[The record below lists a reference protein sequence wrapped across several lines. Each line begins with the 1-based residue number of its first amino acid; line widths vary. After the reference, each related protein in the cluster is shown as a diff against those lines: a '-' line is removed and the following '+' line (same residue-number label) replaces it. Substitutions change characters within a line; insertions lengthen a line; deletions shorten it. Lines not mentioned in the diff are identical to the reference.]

1 MKILK
6 PETTEILTRVFSNAA
21 NQYCLSIGL
30 IQSFALHPSA
40 AQPAPGTSLIWP
52 TAVEALGEQAILDE
66 GLPKTNGEFL
76 VYGAAYPPVGYT
88 AQPISVNVTL
98 GSLQKK
104 LAVFGDRS
112 FNALGLR
119 SAPEAFQRMPITPA
133 QAFGG
138 PSDARNPAGK
148 GADLSP
154 SARTGLP
161 QRSMPNVEAP
171 NRLMVSPTDKSDP
184 AGFWALTAA
193 APQRTEL
200 LGRFDNNWIKHRW
213 PHLPTDTQDA
223 YYQTAPSDQRLTGF
237 FRGDERVS
245 IQNMHGQFSSLEAS
259 LPGLR
264 ARVFVAQRVKID
276 ETVFKELSA
285 PLETVWLL
293 PDQLTGLVLY
303 RAVVA
308 LSEIDAADIQHLYA
322 ELEPMAEVPQSLEQ
336 HYQKFLILSGAE
348 LAPDEALE
356 PAPSVEDEPAAPAK
370 APEAPAKTIQAEN
383 PPPPT
388 PDPELERELRE
399 LKAMGQDADNEM
411 SKLKQSGFDFDALE
425 KKMALPETGMSAAET
440 KKLIDESSTQLLNF
454 FKNSGKSDTELIALL
469 KSNPE
474 TAAGGDLLANTPGGI
489 QGLIDEVKKSAEKL
503 FMLEDAQLKAE
514 QEQPPTPT
522 EQAAAADDA
531 EGQDGNAGAGLLH
544 DRQWVIDQHARG
556 ESFVD
561 QDLSHLDLSGLDL
574 CDADFTGAQLAE
586 VSFAQA
592 RLERTRFDN
601 GLLSTAIFTGANLSA
616 ASLKGVSAGNSD
628 FKQCNLSRA
637 NLRDGDF
644 SEGNFEQANFDY
656 SDLKSAI
663 FSGASMN
670 GLSAKGAVAENA
682 SFEACSLIDAN
693 FTDARLKAV
702 SFNDSVMTGAN
713 LTDAL
718 CQRTDFSGANLSKA
732 KLSGAGLQ
740 DSEANAKTSFA
751 QAVMFRAN
759 LTGANW
765 AGPCLD
771 EVNFDEA
778 VMNKADLTGASMQR
792 ARLIRVL
799 AREACF
805 DKVNLE
811 GADLTGINL
820 LEGALRGAKLRGC
833 KLQMANLYGVDF
845 LDAKTEGC
853 DFTGSD
859 LERTILSVR
868 KQLA

>member
-6 PETTEILTRVFSNAA
+6 PDSNEILLRIFSNASQ
-21 NQYCLSIGL
+21 QYCLSIGL
-30 IQSFALHPSA
+30 LHSFALHPSA
-40 AQPAPGTSLIWP
+40 AKPAPGTSLIWP

-76 VYGAAYPPVGYT
+76 VYGAAYPPIGYT
-88 AQPISVNVTL
+88 AQPIAVNVSL
-98 GSLQKK
+98 GGLQKK

-148 GADLSP
+148 GIDLSP

-161 QRSMPNVEAP
+161 QQSMPNVEAP
-171 NRLMVSPTDKSDP
+171 NRLMVSPTDRP
-184 AGFWALTAA
+184 EPVGFWAMTAA

-237 FRGDERVS
+237 FRGDEHVS

-264 ARVFVAQRVKID
+264 ARVFVAQRVKPD

-322 ELEPMAEVPQSLEQ
+322 ELEPLNAAPQSLEQ

-348 LAPDEALE
+348 LAPDEATDAD
-356 PAPSVEDEPAAPAK
+356 APVEEESAAQAK
-370 APEAPAKTIQAEN
+370 APEAPAETVQPPS
-383 PPPPT
+383 PPPPP
-388 PDPELERELRE
+388 PDPEIERELRE
-399 LKAMGQDADNEM
+399 LTALGQDAEN
-411 SKLKQSGFDFDALE
+411 KLNALTKSGVDFTKME
-425 KKMALPETGMSAAET
+425 KMMNLPAENLSAAET
-440 KKLIDESSTQLLNF
+440 KKLIDQSYTATLNL
-454 FKNSGKSDTELIALL
+454 FKSSGKTEAELIAML
-469 KSNPE
+469 
-474 TAAGGDLLANTPGGI
+474 AAKPDSAGAAQLLANTPGGL
-489 QGLIDEVKKSAEKL
+489 QGLLDDVKKSSDEYFA
-503 FMLEDAQLKAE
+503 LEDAQLKAE
-514 QEQPPTPT
+514 QEQPPTPA
-522 EQAAAADDA
+522 EQAAPEGDAA
-531 EGQDGNAGAGLLH
+531 GQDGNAGAGLLH

-586 VSFAQA
+586 VNFAQA
-592 RLERTRFDN
+592 RLERTRFD
-601 GLLSTAIFTGANLSA
+601 GALLSTAVLTGANLSA

-628 FKQCNLSRA
+628 FNNCNLSRA

-644 SEGNFEQANFDY
+644 SDGHFEQANFDY

-663 FSGASMN
+663 FSGSSMN
-670 GLSAKGAVAENA
+670 GLSAKGAVAEKA

-718 CQRTDFSGANLSKA
+718 CQRTDFSGANLSRA

-751 QAVMFRAN
+751 QAVLFRAN
-759 LTGANW
+759 LAGANW

-820 LEGALRGAKLRGC
+820 LEGALRGASLRGC

-859 LERTILSVR
+859 IERTILSVR
-868 KQLA
+868 QQLA

>member
-1 MKILK
+1 MKTLK

-40 AQPAPGTSLIWP
+40 AQPTPGTSLIWP

-76 VYGAAYPPVGYT
+76 VYGAAYPPIGHT

-148 GADLSP
+148 GIDLSP
-154 SARTGLP
+154 SARTSLP
-161 QRSMPNVEAP
+161 QQSMPNVEAP
-171 NRLMVSPTDKSDP
+171 NRLMVSPTDKPEP

-200 LGRFDNNWIKHRW
+200 LGRFDNNWLKHRW

-245 IQNMHGQFSSLEAS
+245 IQNMHGQFSSLDAS

-264 ARVFVAQRVKID
+264 ARVFVAQRVKPD

-322 ELEPMAEVPQSLEQ
+322 ELEPLNAAPQSLEQ

-348 LAPDEALE
+348 LAPDEALDSD
-356 PAPSVEDEPAAPAK
+356 PPVEDEPAAQTK
-370 APEAPAKTIQAEN
+370 APEAQAKAIQPPSA
-383 PPPPT
+383 PPPT
-388 PDPELERELRE
+388 PDPDPDLERELRE
-399 LKAMGQDADNEM
+399 LKALGQDADNEM
-411 SKLKQSGFDFDALE
+411 SKLKQSGFDFNALE

-440 KKLIDESSTQLLNF
+440 KKLIDESSAQLLNF

-469 KSNPE
+469 KSRPD
-474 TAAGGDLLANTPGGI
+474 TAAEGDLLANTPGGI

-503 FMLEDAQLKAE
+503 FALEDSQLKAE
-514 QEQPPTPT
+514 QEQPPTPA
-522 EQAAAADDA
+522 EQAAP
-531 EGQDGNAGAGLLH
+531 EGDVAGEDGNAGAGLLH

-586 VSFAQA
+586 VNFAQA
-592 RLERTRFDN
+592 RLERTRFDHA
-601 GLLSTAIFTGANLSA
+601 LLSTAILTGANLSA

-628 FKQCNLSRA
+628 FNNCNLSRA
-637 NLRDGDF
+637 NLRGGDF
-644 SEGNFEQANFDY
+644 SEGHFEQANFDY

-663 FSGASMN
+663 FSGSSMN

-778 VMNKADLTGASMQR
+778 VMNKADLT
-792 ARLIRVL
+792 
-799 AREACF
+799 
-805 DKVNLE
+805 
-811 GADLTGINL
+811 
-820 LEGALRGAKLRGC
+820 
-833 KLQMANLYGVDF
+833 
-845 LDAKTEGC
+845 
-853 DFTGSD
+853 
-859 LERTILSVR
+859 
-868 KQLA
+868 

>member
-6 PETTEILTRVFSNAA
+6 PDSNEILLRIFSNAGQ
-21 NQYCLSIGL
+21 QYCLSIGL
-30 IQSFALHPSA
+30 LHSFALHPSA
-40 AQPAPGTSLIWP
+40 KQPAEGTSLIWP

-98 GSLQKK
+98 GNLQKK

-138 PSDARNPAGK
+138 PSDARNPTGK

-161 QRSMPNVEAP
+161 QQSMPNVEAP
-171 NRLMVSPTDKSDP
+171 NRLMVSPTDRPEP

-193 APQRTEL
+193 APQRAEL
-200 LGRFDNNWIKHRW
+200 LGRFDNNWLKHRW
-213 PHLPTDTQDA
+213 PHLPTDTQDV

-245 IQNMHGQFSSLEAS
+245 IQNMHGQFSSLESS

-264 ARVFVAQRVKID
+264 ARVFVVQSVKAD

-303 RAVVA
+303 RAVVG
-308 LSEIDAADIQHLYA
+308 LSEIDACDILNLYV
-322 ELEPMAEVPQSLEQ
+322 ELEPMAEAPQSLEQ

-348 LAPDEALE
+348 LAPDEATDADAL
-356 PAPSVEDEPAAPAK
+356 VDDEPAAQAK
-370 APEAPAKTIQAEN
+370 APEAQAKALQPPS
-383 PPPPT
+383 PPPPP
-388 PDPELERELRE
+388 PDPQLERELRE
-399 LKAMGQDADNEM
+399 LKALGQDAEN
-411 SKLKQSGFDFDALE
+411 KLNALKQSGVDFTKME
-425 KKMALPETGMSAAET
+425 KMMNLPKGNLSAAET
-440 KKLIDESSTQLLNF
+440 KKLIDESYTATLNL
-454 FKNSGKSDTELIALL
+454 FKNSGKTDAELIALL
-469 KSNPE
+469 
-474 TAAGGDLLANTPGGI
+474 AARPDSAGAAQLLANTPGGL
-489 QGLIDEVKKSAEKL
+489 QGLLDDVKKSSDEYFA
-503 FMLEDAQLKAE
+503 LEEAQLKAE
-514 QEQPPTPT
+514 QEQPPTPA
-522 EQAAAADDA
+522 EQATPAGDAA
-531 EGQDGNAGAGLLH
+531 GQDGNAGAGLLH

-561 QDLSHLDLSGLDL
+561 QDLNHLDLSGLDL
-574 CDADFTGAQLAE
+574 CDADFSGAQLAE
-586 VSFAQA
+586 VNFTQA
-592 RLERTRFDN
+592 RLERTRFD
-601 GLLSTAIFTGANLSA
+601 GALLSTAIFTGANLSA

-644 SEGNFEQANFDY
+644 SEGNFDQANFDY

-663 FSGASMN
+663 FSGSSMN

-693 FTDARLKAV
+693 FTDARLKSV

>member
-6 PETTEILTRVFSNAA
+6 PDSNEILVRIFSNAGQ
-21 NQYCLSIGL
+21 QYCLSIGL
-30 IQSFALHPSA
+30 LHSFALHPSA
-40 AQPAPGTSLIWP
+40 AQPTPGTSLIWP
-52 TAVEALGEQAILDE
+52 TATEALGEQAVLDE

-76 VYGAAYPPVGYT
+76 VYGAAYPPTGFT
-88 AQPISVNVTL
+88 AQPISVNVAL

-138 PSDARNPAGK
+138 TSDARNPAGK
-148 GADLSP
+148 GIDLSP

-161 QRSMPNVEAP
+161 QQSMPNVEAP
-171 NRLMVSPTDKSDP
+171 NRLMVSPTDKPEP

-193 APQRTEL
+193 APQRVGL
-200 LGRFDNNWIKHRW
+200 LGRFDNNWLKHRW

-223 YYQTAPSDQRLTGF
+223 YYQTAPVDQRLTGF

-264 ARVFVAQRVKID
+264 ARVFVAQRVKAD

-293 PDQLTGLVLY
+293 PDQLTGLILY
-303 RAVVA
+303 RAVVG

-322 ELEPMAEVPQSLEQ
+322 ELEPMAEAPQSLEQ

-348 LAPDEALE
+348 LAPEEALGPE
-356 PAPSVEDEPAAPAK
+356 PPVEDEPVAPAT
-370 APEAPAKTIQAEN
+370 APEAPANTIQPES
-383 PPPPT
+383 PPP

-399 LKAMGQDADNEM
+399 LTALGQDAEN
-411 SKLKQSGFDFDALE
+411 KLNALQKSGVDLTKME
-425 KKMALPETGMSAAET
+425 KMMNLPKGNLSAAET
-440 KKLIDESSTQLLNF
+440 KKLIDESYTATLNL
-454 FKNSGKSDTELIALL
+454 FKSSGKTEAELIALL
-469 KSNPE
+469 
-474 TAAGGDLLANTPGGI
+474 AAKPDSAGAAQMLANTPGGL
-489 QGLIDEVKKSAEKL
+489 QGLLDDVKKSSDEYFA
-503 FMLEDAQLKAE
+503 LEEAQLKAE
-514 QEQPPTPT
+514 QEQPPTPA
-522 EQAAAADDA
+522 EQAAP
-531 EGQDGNAGAGLLH
+531 EGDVAGEDGNAGAGLLH

-586 VSFAQA
+586 VNFAQA
-592 RLERTRFDN
+592 RLERTRFDHA
-601 GLLSTAIFTGANLSA
+601 LLSTAIFTGANLSA
-616 ASLKGVSAGNSD
+616 ASLKGVSAGSSD
-628 FKQCNLSRA
+628 FSQCNLSRA

-644 SEGNFEQANFDY
+644 SEGHFEQANFDY

-663 FSGASMN
+663 FSGSSMN
-670 GLSAKGAVAENA
+670 GLSAKGAVAEKA

-693 FTDARLKAV
+693 FTEARLKSV
-702 SFNDSVMTGAN
+702 SFNDSIMTAAN

-751 QAVMFRAN
+751 QAVLFRAN

-771 EVNFDEA
+771 EANFDEA

-805 DKVNLE
+805 DNTNLE

-868 KQLA
+868 QQLA